1 MDRLSAPL
9 PYPSFKLPWGHVLDE
24 ICSLAT
30 SMLRLLVLGSAK
42 RLECGILTSL
52 LQCQEHCHLALD
64 KIAGSIEPHWA
75 RAL

>member
-30 SMLRLLVLGSAK
+30 SMLRLLVAK
-42 RLECGILTSL
+42 LSMRFNP
-52 LQCQEHCHLALD
+52 
-64 KIAGSIEPHWA
+64 KSIQYIEVHTVTFGT
-75 RAL
+75 RAK

>member
-30 SMLRLLVLGSAK
+30 SML
-42 RLECGILTSL
+42 SL
-52 LQCQEHCHLALD
+52 LGVTL
-64 KIAGSIEPHWA
+64 IIYRGSPAA
-75 RAL
+75 RVQV

>member
-30 SMLRLLVLGSAK
+30 SML
-42 RLECGILTSL
+42 SL
-52 LQCQEHCHLALD
+52 LGPDLSTKCLAQFVNISKAD
-64 KIAGSIEPHWA
+64 K
-75 RAL
+75 